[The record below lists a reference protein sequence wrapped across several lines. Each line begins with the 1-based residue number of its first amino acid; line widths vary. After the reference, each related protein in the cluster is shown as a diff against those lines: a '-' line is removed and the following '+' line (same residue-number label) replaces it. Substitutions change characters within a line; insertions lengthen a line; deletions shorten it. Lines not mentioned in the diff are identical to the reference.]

1 MLEYIC
7 EVLLRAMRSG
17 IVVVAVALVVI
28 IVIVVVVVVLA
39 ICLLL
44 FNFLYLFPSIV
55 ILCCLWFKY
64 AT

>member
-28 IVIVVVVVVLA
+28 IVIVVVVVLA